1 MSNTD
6 SRRVLWTFIVS
17 GIAIF
22 MVSLDNLV
30 VFNALPTIR
39 MELHTGLDGLQWII
53 NSYTLTE
60 AVLLLA
66 GASLG
71 DRFGR
76 KRTFV
81 VGLVIFTGASAACA
95 LSSSIGALIAARAV
109 QGVGAAIVIPLTLT
123 LLAQA
128 VPPAKRGAAIGMW
141 SAMSGLAVGLGP
153 VVGGAITNYASWQW
167 IFWINVPIG
176 AVLIPLAIALVGESF
191 GTGARLDLVGNALI
205 ALGLLGIVF
214 GLIRGND
221 HGWTSAG
228 VLGSLIGGALL
239 LVVFVAWINRV
250 AEPMV
255 PPVIFTS
262 RGFTLTAVA
271 ALGMSVGMFGAVFF
285 LVQFLQTVQHYSA
298 LSAGVHT
305 LAWTAMPTFT
315 APIAGILI
323 DKIGGKPLLVVGLV
337 LQAIGLGWLAAV
349 TTPDVSY
356 AVLVPCFVISGAG
369 MGLFFPPIAR
379 LALEYVAP
387 QFEGVASG
395 VSSAIRYFGTV
406 LGIAVLGAVF
416 AAHGSYA
423 NRQAFTDGYVPTLW
437 WACGFLTVSAI
448 IAILLPRR
456 PEHAAGGVLS
466 AAAVA
471 EPSIDSSES
480 ATAH

>member
-81 VGLVIFTGASAACA
+81 VGMVVFTAASAACA
-95 LSSSIGALIAARAV
+95 LSTSIGALIAARAV

-176 AVLIPLAIALVGESF
+176 AVLIPLAI
-191 GTGARLDLVGNALI
+191 T
-205 ALGLLGIVF
+205 
-214 GLIRGND
+214 
-221 HGWTSAG
+221 
-228 VLGSLIGGALL
+228 
-239 LVVFVAWINRV
+239 
-250 AEPMV
+250 
-255 PPVIFTS
+255 
-262 RGFTLTAVA
+262 
-271 ALGMSVGMFGAVFF
+271 
-285 LVQFLQTVQHYSA
+285 
-298 LSAGVHT
+298 
-305 LAWTAMPTFT
+305 
-315 APIAGILI
+315 
-323 DKIGGKPLLVVGLV
+323 
-337 LQAIGLGWLAAV
+337 
-349 TTPDVSY
+349 
-356 AVLVPCFVISGAG
+356 
-369 MGLFFPPIAR
+369 
-379 LALEYVAP
+379 
-387 QFEGVASG
+387 
-395 VSSAIRYFGTV
+395 
-406 LGIAVLGAVF
+406 
-416 AAHGSYA
+416 
-423 NRQAFTDGYVPTLW
+423 
-437 WACGFLTVSAI
+437 
-448 IAILLPRR
+448 
-456 PEHAAGGVLS
+456 
-466 AAAVA
+466 
-471 EPSIDSSES
+471 
-480 ATAH
+480 